1 MNRLAIEKEL
11 HARLKAYCK
20 QEGLKIQAV
29 VKRAIES
36 YLIDHTISTT
46 ATFSS
51 K

>member
-1 MNRLAIEKEL
+1 MSRLAIEKEL

-29 VKRAIES
+29 VKRAIEA
-36 YLIDHTISTT
+36 YLIDPKVPM
-46 ATFSS
+46 ANPF